1 LAAQR
6 DIPKYWY
13 SVVGVVV
20 LAALW
25 FLADRPVS
33 SDPLTGV
40 VTEGVWKVVRGSKRI
55 YQGRAKVE
63 DGALVNFTTFQ
74 SVPVGA
80 RIKFYRHH
88 RPISGLTTYEYAGL

>member
-1 LAAQR
+1 MAAQR
-6 DIPKYWY
+6 DLSKYWFF
-13 SVVGVVV
+13 VIGVVA

-25 FLADRPVS
+25 VFFDRPVS

-40 VTEGVWKVVRGSKRI
+40 VTEGVWKMVRGSKPI

-63 DGALVNFTTFQ
+63 DGAFVNFTAFQ

-88 RPISGLTTYEYAGL
+88 RPLSGLTTYEYAGR